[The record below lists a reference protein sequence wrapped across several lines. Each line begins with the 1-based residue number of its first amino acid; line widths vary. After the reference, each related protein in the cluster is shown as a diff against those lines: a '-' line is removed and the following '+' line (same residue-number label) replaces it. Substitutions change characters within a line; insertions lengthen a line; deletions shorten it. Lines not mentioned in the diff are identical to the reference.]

1 MVTVGM
7 NYRVRD
13 GQGQTFEDGFRG
25 VLDLMKTLDGHSES
39 HLYRDT
45 DDAKEYLIVSEWES
59 QEAFQ
64 TFIRSKEFAATTSWG
79 SEEILEGRPKH
90 KVYKH

>member
-7 NYRVRD
+7 NYRVRE
-13 GQGQTFEDGFRG
+13 GKGQTFEDGFRG

-39 HLYRDT
+39 HLYCDT

-64 TFIRSKEFAATTSWG
+64 TFIRSKEFAATTQWG

-90 KVYKH
+90 KIYQH